1 MLLLLGILRYVF
13 MRFPFHYDP
22 LYWGAVFPLG
32 MYTVATWQM
41 ARAMELPFLEIVPHF
56 FVYVALLA
64 WAVTF
69 VGLIRATARALVAGR
84 GEGEGA

>member
-1 MLLLLGILRYVF
+1 
-13 MRFPFHYDP
+13 
-22 LYWGAVFPLG
+22 
-32 MYTVATWQM
+32 
-41 ARAMELPFLEIVPHF
+41 
-56 FVYVALLA
+56 VALLA